1 MLGSMILL
9 LLYSLGAQL
18 YVFEPYWLNSNICV
32 AHFHFWQFRALRLQI
47 SKPHSLFSLFNN
59 FVKQSS

>member
-32 AHFHFWQFRALRLQI
+32 AHFHFWQFRALKLQI
-47 SKPHSLFSLFNN
+47 PKPHSLFSLFNN
-59 FVKQSS
+59 FVEQSS